1 MTTTW
6 IQPYEQVILYEI
18 DHITIS
24 ITSLELGV
32 KAGITTNFYDRHNEL
47 RRQEFAIMEGEDY
60 QKWTTDE
67 YVVKWVCTK
76 YGLVEIN
83 SN

>member
-6 IQPYEQVILYEI
+6 IQPIEEVIVFKI

-32 KAGITTNFYDRHNEL
+32 KAGITTNFYDNTNTL

-60 QKWTTDE
+60 QKWETDD
-67 YVVKWVCTK
+67 YVVQWVCQK
-76 YGLVEIN
+76 YGLTAIITF
-83 SN
+83 